1 MDNYN
6 SPRYLNKTDIL
17 YRIKKGFNI
26 SEVWK
31 EVQDYRKENGIKLP
45 LLDQQGERLFVVLTE
60 ELKELIVEIDDIANK
75 NLFENARV
83 EIKEEI
89 MQDALLDEA
98 YQSSVIEGAHT
109 TKKQTKKM
117 IEENI
122 EPKDKS
128 EKMVL
133 NNYYALK
140 YVMENKNKPIT
151 EKTILEIYRIV
162 TEGTLDDEDKSIKY
176 RVDQNEVLNQLNE
189 VIYTPPLDKNIQSM
203 MDGLIKFLY
212 HEDENIHPIL
222 KALIFHYYFVYIHP
236 FHDGNGR
243 TARAL
248 TYMYL
253 LQNDYTFFKYFSI
266 SSMIVDSRGSYYKS
280 IKDSEDSESDTTYF
294 ILVYSK
300 IIMESIKKVTGDFL
314 RQYQKDI
321 ILDQIQT
328 RGLSL
333 NKRQEKAINYML
345 RYSKSID
352 INTYINKI
360 NKVSQETGRKDL
372 NDLVEFNLVEKI
384 KTKSNKFEYSMKF

>member
-1 MDNYN
+1 MNNYN

-17 YRIKKGFNI
+17 YRLKKGFNI
-26 SEVWK
+26 DEVWK
-31 EVQDYRKENGIKLP
+31 EVQEFRKESGIRLP
-45 LLDQQGERLFVVLTE
+45 LQDQQGEDLFVVLTE
-60 ELKELIVEIDDIANK
+60 ELKELIVGIDDIANK
-75 NLFENARV
+75 NLFENARL

-89 MQDALLDEA
+89 MQKALLDEA
-98 YQSSVIEGAHT
+98 YESSVIEGAHT

-117 IEENI
+117 IEENL

-140 YVMENKNKPIT
+140 YVMENKNEPIT
-151 EKTILEIYRIV
+151 EKTILDVYRIV
-162 TEGTLDDEDKSIKY
+162 TKETLDEEDKSEKY
-176 RVDQNEVLNQLNE
+176 RIDQNEVLNQLNE
-189 VIYTPPLDKNIQSM
+189 VIYTPPIAENVQPM
-203 MDGLIKFLY
+203 MDDLIRFLY

-243 TARAL
+243 TARAI

-280 IKDSEDSESDTTYF
+280 IKDSEDSESDATYF

-321 ILDQIQT
+321 VLDQIKT

-333 NKRQEKAINYML
+333 NKRQEKAINFML
-345 RYSKSID
+345 KYSKSID

-360 NKVSQETGRKDL
+360 NNVSQETGRKDL
-372 NDLVEFNLVEKI
+372 NDLVEYNLIEKA